1 VQIDPKQWSA
11 LSRLLDKALDVPI
24 SGLEQWLDSL
34 PASDALHRSKLRELL
49 KQHAAAETGDFLI
62 TLPKV
67 ADRLA
72 SDVPAAPGLAPGTVI
87 GPYIVEEEIGRG
99 GMGAVWRARRSDGVI
114 KRPLALK
121 LPHAGP
127 HSHELIERFTRERDI
142 LGELLHP
149 NIARLDDAG
158 VTASGQPF
166 LALEYVPGV
175 PLTDYCDEL
184 CLDIRARLHLYI
196 QVLRAVQYAHGHLV
210 IHRDLKPSNVIVTP
224 QGQAMLLD
232 FGIAKLI
239 PDDTAENQGHTQI
252 GGGALTPEYAS
263 PEQIAGKPVSTA
275 SDIYSLGVLLFEL
288 LTGERPYRLSRTS
301 RAALEEAIL
310 ESEPQRPSA
319 VAQGAAAAARGTSVK
334 NLSRSLRGDLDTI
347 VLKALKKS
355 PAERY
360 ATADALSRDIEHYLR
375 SEPVTARADGGWY
388 RFRKLVGRH
397 KLPFAAATGAAL
409 ALVATAA
416 VALFEAHMANMAR
429 DRALALSARN
439 AAVTEFVNMLVTEAG
454 GADKPVTI
462 SDMLARSESLVAAEY
477 AQNPDY
483 RAAIL
488 GVLGNYYHTIGQ
500 DDHGEPLLRNALAA
514 VRTSADPDLRRD
526 LTCLHAMSLAG
537 LGRVKEA
544 VDALNAVIRDP
555 GIDAQTGANCLQYLA
570 YINQDGGDARNALK
584 YANMALTKLHEVKHP
599 SPSQEGLF
607 LGSIGFAHQLN
618 GENDAAEEYF
628 SRSIT
633 QYANV
638 GRDRSPDAIS
648 VRNNW
653 AIVSMGA
660 GEPGKALGLF
670 DQTLRIVA
678 QKDPGARPP
687 QYLLANRARALEAL
701 GRYAQAREA
710 YALCE
715 PKVPGTATAAL
726 DQFCLLG
733 IASVERELGNLAAA
747 DEYIAK
753 AAASIS
759 PTVPQGFPARVT
771 LRMMR
776 AKVAISKGQFAAAR
790 TELDSVLAN
799 ARMDALVLSALLIRG
814 ELNLEE
820 NRLPAAL
827 EDARRALTLAQRA
840 RGGVPFSSRVGQASL
855 LVARVLARQGA
866 ATQAK
871 QAARTAIDNLSQ
883 TVDAGHPWLKE
894 AHQLAS

>member
-1 VQIDPKQWSA
+1 VQIEPEQWST
-11 LSRLLDKALDVPI
+11 LSRLLDEALDVPI
-24 SGLEQWLDSL
+24 SRLDQWLNSL
-34 PASDALHRSKLRELL
+34 PASDALHRPKLRELL
-49 KQHAAAETGDFLI
+49 KQRAAAETGDFLV
-62 TLPKV
+62 TLPKI
-67 ADRLA
+67 AKR
-72 SDVPAAPGLAPGTVI
+72 PAARGPGAAGLRPGTVI

-121 LPHAGP
+121 LPLVGP
-127 HSHELIERFTRERDI
+127 HGPELIEQFTRERDI
-142 LGELLHP
+142 LGELSHP

-158 VTASGQPF
+158 VTDSGQPF
-166 LALEYVPGV
+166 LALEHVPGM
-175 PLTDYCDEL
+175 PLTDYCDERG
-184 CLDIRARLHLYI
+184 LDIRARLRLYM
-196 QVLRAVQYAHGHLV
+196 QVLRAVQHAHSHLV

-239 PDDTAENQGHTQI
+239 PDDDHGRTQI

-263 PEQIAGKPVSTA
+263 PEQMAGEPVSTA

-288 LTGERPYRLSRTS
+288 LTGERPYRPGRMT
-301 RAALEEAIL
+301 RGAMEEAVL
-310 ESEPQRPSA
+310 RSEPKRPSA
-319 VAQGAAAAARGTSVK
+319 AVQSTAAAMARGTSVQ
-334 NLSRSLRGDLDTI
+334 NLSRTLRGDLDTI
-347 VLKALKKS
+347 ILKALKKS

-360 ATADALSRDIEHYLR
+360 ATAEALLRDIDHYLR
-375 SEPVTARADGGWY
+375 GQPVTARADGSWY

-397 KLPFAAATGAAL
+397 KLPVAAATGAAL

-416 VALFEAHMANMAR
+416 VALVEAHIANAER
-429 DRALALSARN
+429 DRALALSGRN
-439 AAVTEFVNMLVTEAG
+439 AAVTEFVNMLVTESG

-500 DDHGEPLLRNALAA
+500 DEHGESLLRDALVA
-514 VRTSADPDLRRD
+514 VRTSSDPDLRRD
-526 LTCLHAMSLAG
+526 LTCLHAMTLAG
-537 LGRVKEA
+537 LGRVKDAEQ
-544 VDALNAVIRDP
+544 ALNAVIEDP
-555 GIDAQTGANCLQYLA
+555 QISDQSSANCLQYLA
-570 YINQDGGDARNALK
+570 YISQDGGDARNALK
-584 YANMALTKLHEVKHP
+584 YADMALAKLHQVNHP

-618 GENDAAEEYF
+618 GENDVAEKYF
-628 SRSIT
+628 NESIL
-633 QYANV
+633 QYAKV

-660 GEPGKALGLF
+660 GEPGKALELF
-670 DQTLRIVA
+670 DQTLGIVA

-701 GRYAQAREA
+701 GRYEDAREA
-710 YALCE
+710 YSLCA
-715 PKVPGTATAAL
+715 PTMPGIATAAM

-771 LRMMR
+771 VRMMR
-776 AKVAISKGQFAAAR
+776 AKVAISKGQFATAR
-790 TELDSVLAN
+790 TELDSVLGN
-799 ARMDALVLSALLIRG
+799 AKMDALVLTALLIRG
-814 ELNLEE
+814 ELNLNE
-820 NRLPAAL
+820 NKLPAAL
-827 EDARRALTLAQRA
+827 DDARRALTLAQQA
-840 RGGVPFSSRVGQASL
+840 RGGVPYSSRVGQASL
-855 LVARVLARQGA
+855 LMAHILARQGN

-871 QAARTAIDNLSQ
+871 RAAQTAVDNLSR
-883 TVDAGHPWLKE
+883 TVDAGHPWLK
-894 AHQLAS
+894 AARQLAS